1 MIRSRRKSAMR
12 IVATLAIAALA
23 ACSASPGEGPT
34 TPTLP
39 GTPDELPISGTA
51 VPGMASVDTVISA
64 LMKRWEIPGGAVGI
78 VRDGRLVY
86 ARGFGYADVPSLT
99 VTRPDDMFRLA
110 SVSKPVTAVAILRLV
125 EEGRLSLDAPA
136 FALLPD
142 ITPLP
147 GATVDPRLA
156 SVTVRHLLQH
166 AGGWDRALTF
176 DPMFRPIE
184 IATATGTPAPASA
197 DAVVRYMLGQPLDF
211 DPGTRYAYSN
221 FGYAVLGRIIERVTG
236 GSYEQ
241 YVREAVLAPA
251 GVTRMRLGR
260 SLLADRAP
268 GEVRYYDP
276 GTVDAVFPGAG
287 AVPVPYGGFNIE
299 AMDAHGGWIASV
311 VDLLRFETAVD
322 LLPSRPDVLTAA
334 SIGVM
339 TAKPP
344 SPLWDG
350 SPVHYALG
358 WLVHPVEENWWH
370 GGSLPGTATIM
381 VRTGTRLAWVALFN
395 AHPMKPN
402 ATIEA
407 ELDDAMWE
415 AVNGVTA
422 WPAHDLFAS
431 FP

>member
-1 MIRSRRKSAMR
+1 MTCPRRQSAR
-12 IVATLAIAALA
+12 RTVAALAIVALA
-23 ACSASPGEGPT
+23 ACGSNPGEPT
-34 TPTLP
+34 PPNVP
-39 GTPDELPISGTA
+39 GTPDAMPISGTA
-51 VPGMASVDTVISA
+51 VPGMASVDSVISA
-64 LMKRWEIPGGAVGI
+64 LMARWDIPGGAVGI

-86 ARGFGYADVPSLT
+86 ARGFGYADVASQE
-99 VTRPDDMFRLA
+99 VTAPDDLFRIA
-110 SVSKPVTAVAILRLV
+110 SVSKPLTAVAILRLV

-156 SVTVRHLLQH
+156 SITVRHLLEH
-166 AGGWDRALTF
+166 SGGWDRALTF
-176 DPMFRPIE
+176 DPMFRPTD
-184 IATATGTPAPASA
+184 IAAATGTPAPASA
-197 DAVVRYMLGQPLDF
+197 DAIVRYMLGQPLDF
-211 DPGTRYAYSN
+211 DPGSRYAYSN
-221 FGYAVLGRIIERVTG
+221 FGYAVLGRIIERITG
-236 GSYEQ
+236 AGYEQ
-241 YVREAVLAPA
+241 FVQEAVLAPA
-251 GVTRMRLGR
+251 GATRMRLGR

-268 GEVRYYDP
+268 DEVRYYDP
-276 GTVDAVFPGAG
+276 ATVNAVFPGEG
-287 AVPVPYGGFNIE
+287 AVPLPYGGFNIE
-299 AMDAHGGWIASV
+299 AMDAHGGWIASA

-334 SIGVM
+334 SIGLM
-339 TAKPP
+339 TAKPA

-350 SPVHYALG
+350 SPVHYGLG
-358 WLVHPVEENWWH
+358 WVVHPVAGNWWH

-381 VRTGTRLAWVALFN
+381 VRTGTKLAWVALFN

-422 WPAHDLFAS
+422 WPAHDLFAT

>member
-1 MIRSRRKSAMR
+1 MNGPRRRSAMR
-12 IVATLAIAALA
+12 IVAALAIGALA
-23 ACSASPGEGPT
+23 ACGSSPGEGPT
-34 TPTLP
+34 TPNVP

-51 VPGMASVDTVISA
+51 VPGMASVDSVISA
-64 LMKRWEIPGGAVGI
+64 LMARWDIPGGAVGI

-86 ARGFGYADVPSLT
+86 ARGFGYADVAAET

-156 SVTVRHLLQH
+156 SVTVRHLLEH
-166 AGGWDRALTF
+166 SGGWDRALTF
-176 DPMFRPIE
+176 DPMFRPTD
-184 IATATGTPAPASA
+184 IAAATGTPAPASA
-197 DAVVRYMLGQPLDF
+197 DAIVRYMLGQPLDF
-211 DPGTRYAYSN
+211 DPGTRFAYSN

-268 GEVRYYDP
+268 GEVRYYDAA
-276 GTVDAVFPGAG
+276 TVNSVFPGGG
-287 AVPVPYGGFNIE
+287 AVPLPYGGFNIE
-299 AMDAHGGWIASV
+299 AMDAHGGWIASA

-322 LLPSRPDVLTAA
+322 LLPSRPDVLTPA
-334 SIGVM
+334 SIGLM
-339 TAKPP
+339 TARPAP
-344 SPLWDG
+344 PLWDG
-350 SPVHYALG
+350 SPVHYGLG
-358 WLVHPVEENWWH
+358 WMVHLVEGNRWH

-381 VRTGTRLAWVALFN
+381 VRTGTNIAWVALFN

-402 ATIEA
+402 TTIEA